1 MQRINNNVS
10 ASSLYTYNLF
20 TMKTTAT
27 LFLALILLTNC
38 GMMKNPA
45 EKAPLLTPE
54 IVLAH
59 LHNGKAK
66 KVIIDSDTYNE
77 MDDQYAVAYALGNPN
92 MEVISIN
99 AAPFHNDRSTSYED
113 GMEKSYHEIMRV
125 LKVCGKDRN
134 DYPVW
139 KGSPKRIGESSGFT
153 PVASPAAENIIR
165 LAKKAK
171 EPIYVLCLGAA
182 TNVASAVLMEPSIR
196 NKIVVV
202 WLGTNFSDAGHQG
215 EFNLVQDYRAGQI
228 LLNSKVPLV
237 LLPASGKDNKGTQV
251 LSVDQEEVKNIKG
264 NSNAALFFRE
274 QLPHEFKQTTGNWW
288 HILWDIAAPGLVSC
302 PDAFELEI
310 IPSPVLTEER
320 NLVEDHTRHKIIR
333 MKRVDP
339 KIIRADAFRSISA
352 L

>member
-1 MQRINNNVS
+1 
-10 ASSLYTYNLF
+10 
-20 TMKTTAT
+20 
-27 LFLALILLTNC
+27 
-38 GMMKNPA
+38 MKNSA
-45 EKAPLLTPE
+45 DQALHLTPE
-54 IVLAH
+54 VVLEH
-59 LHNGKAK
+59 LHNGRPK

-92 MEVISIN
+92 MEVVSIN

-113 GMEKSYHEIMRV
+113 GMEKSYQEIVRV
-125 LKVCGKDRN
+125 LRICGKEEN
-134 DYPVW
+134 EHPVW
-139 KGSPKRIGESSGFT
+139 KGSQKRIGDTSDFI
-153 PVASPAAENIIR
+153 PVASPAANNIIR

-182 TNVASAVLMEPSIR
+182 TNVASAVLMDPSIR

-237 LLPASGKDNKGTQV
+237 LLPATGKDNKGTQV
-251 LSVDQEEVKNIKG
+251 LSVDQEEVKAIKG
-264 NSNAALFFRE
+264 NSPAALFFRE

-310 IPSPVLTEER
+310 IPSPILTEDK
-320 NLVEDHTRHKIIR
+320 NLVEDHTRHKILR
-333 MKRVDP
+333 MKCVDP
-339 KIIRADAFRSISA
+339 KIIRADAFRSISTF
-352 L
+352 